1 MNKEK
6 KMQKTAM
13 TVMAIFLM
21 TFFTACAS
29 QETVKKGEM
38 QAKMP
43 INCPSAEADI
53 RVLESEKTH
62 ASEQLATGVTTI
74 VPIGLFTSAAM
85 GTTGTNVKVA
95 TGDYN
100 KMLDDKIA
108 EIKKTCGVK

>member
-1 MNKEK
+1 MK
-6 KMQKTAM
+6 KTTM
-13 TVMAIFLM
+13 TIMAIFLC
-21 TFFTACAS
+21 TLFTACAS
-29 QETVKKGEM
+29 QKTVDKGM
-38 QAKMP
+38 QDAKMP
-43 INCPSAEADI
+43 INCSSAVADI

-74 VPIGLFTSAAM
+74 IPIGLFTSAV
-85 GTTGTNVKVA
+85 TGDTGKNVSVA

>member
-1 MNKEK
+1 MII
-6 KMQKTAM
+6 
-13 TVMAIFLM
+13 MAFFLGALL
-21 TFFTACAS
+21 TSCAS
-29 QETVKKGEM
+29 QDMVKKGEM
-38 QAKMP
+38 DAKIP
-43 INCPSAEADI
+43 INCASAEADI

-74 VPIGLFTSAAM
+74 VPVGLFTSAVQGKTAQ
-85 GTTGTNVKVA
+85 NVKVS